1 MTDELLNNDESMIDE
16 STVEAIE
23 ESNPTDVGGNRAVEM
38 FYRGIREIETGSVA
52 FFQSK
57 TRLNTPGLGILMPE
71 NFRDVAELSNQCL
84 SLFELELLQALEAEK
99 KFKERDFSYKW
110 LSVYM
115 PPNFLIERGA
125 ESRLINYIE
134 DFGTDCNKICFEI
147 PLKILLE
154 GTGKH
159 SRMIENLRNRGFHF
173 MLTGFGGNNSPLMK
187 LSEYPVDYVMLSQ
200 EVTMYIGKNERSN
213 AAVHSIVEFVGGL
226 GADPI
231 ADGISTANQAEALFE
246 AECRYI
252 AGSLAGKYTLERY
265 VRKRNS

>member
-1 MTDELLNNDESMIDE
+1 MAEDFLDNELEQQELIDQ
-16 STVEAIE
+16 
-23 ESNPTDVGGNRAVEM
+23 PQTDVGGNRAVEM
-38 FYRGIREIETGSVA
+38 FFRSIREIETGNLA

-84 SLFELELLQALEAEK
+84 SLFELELRQALEAEK
-99 KFKERDFSYKW
+99 KFKERDFFYKW
-110 LSVYM
+110 VSVYM
-115 PPNFLIERGA
+115 PPAYLLERGA
-125 ESRLINYIE
+125 EQRMLNYVE
-134 DFGTDCNKICFEI
+134 DNDTDPNRICFEL
-147 PLKILLE
+147 PLKLLTE
-154 GTGKH
+154 GSVKH
-159 SRMIENLRNRGFHF
+159 ARVIENLRNRGFHF
-173 MLTGFGGNNSPLMK
+173 LLTGFGGSNSPLMK

-246 AECRYI
+246 ADCRYV
-252 AGSLAGKYTLERY
+252 AGNLAGKYTLERY